1 MKRISIKI
9 PVVVFLLVT
18 LFVFLPKQ
26 KANAW
31 GGGGGQCF
39 DFVTIGGFF
48 FGSTDGPGRVN
59 FGGNAGFK
67 NGDPPPPLMA
77 HLTVT
82 DHNSGRQ
89 IKIDGTSDDGTVT
102 CYGTGSGDP
111 SDPAFLCRRLTGRAT
126 STLGNVTTTGTFQ
139 CTICDFGEPGKDS
152 DLFGIRVFNS
162 AGTLIYDTDL
172 RKLAGGNAQLHKP
185 CSDPTPGCF

>member
-1 MKRISIKI
+1 MNRTSIKI

-18 LFVFLPKQ
+18 LFVFLPRQ

-48 FGSTDGPGRVN
+48 YANTTDGPNTRVN

-77 HLTVT
+77 HLTVE

-89 IKIDGTSDDGTVT
+89 IKIDGTSNDGTVT
-102 CYGTGSGDP
+102 CYGA
-111 SDPAFLCRRLTGRAT
+111 SDPESSCRRITGRAT
-126 STLGNVTTTGTFQ
+126 TTKGGVTTTGTFQ
-139 CTICDFGEPGKDS
+139 CTICDFGEPGNSPKGS
-152 DLFGIRVFNS
+152 DLFGIRVIGS
-162 AGTLIYDTDL
+162 DGTVIYDTDL
-172 RKLAGGNAQLHKP
+172 HTLQGGNAQLHKP
-185 CSDPTPGCF
+185 CSTPTPGCF